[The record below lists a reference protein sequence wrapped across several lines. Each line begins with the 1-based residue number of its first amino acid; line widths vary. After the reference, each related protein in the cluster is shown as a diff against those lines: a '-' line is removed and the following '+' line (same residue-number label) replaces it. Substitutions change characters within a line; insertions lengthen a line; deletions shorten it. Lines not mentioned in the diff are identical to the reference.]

1 MGKWNRRDFLKTTCC
16 SAAAGFAAAS
26 FSRFGL
32 VNALA
37 QNASDYKALVCVFL
51 FGGNDSNN
59 MVIPYDTTGYNG
71 YKSARGGLAL
81 AQGSLL
87 PVTPSSIGSPFAFH
101 PRFAGMQSLF
111 NNKHLAVLA
120 NVGTLIQPTSASQFR
135 QGGVPVPMNLFSHSD
150 QEAQMQTAILDKVAE
165 TGWAGRTA
173 DKIQSIYGGNFPII
187 ISLAGTNIF
196 CEGVVAQSIQ
206 SNGNPTQLLNGFGG
220 GTESNARLSALQS
233 LLTFDNGLS
242 LIQAASTT
250 TGNAIQNGQTLAA
263 ALATGTPLATQFPN
277 NSYFASQLQQVA
289 KIIQVRG
296 ALGLQ
301 RQIFFVSMGG
311 FDTHSGQ
318 LTQQDSLFNDMNQSL
333 NAFYQATTEM
343 GVANNVTT
351 FTLSDFGRT
360 YQPNSDGTDHAWG
373 SHHLI
378 MGGAVK
384 GGDFYG
390 TFPTLAVNGP
400 DDGTGRAGGFRRPRS
415 TSTPRR
421 WRHGSAWRRQTCRR
435 FSRTWR
441 TSRRRRWESWVR
453 AAHPPTKETTPSR
466 TRSLYFL
473 RLKCGLTRPSGLR
486 LPKTRLLQAPVRPP
500 RAAADDRCARFA
512 RRSSRRRS
520 SRRDLPCAESARQT
534 PTGQAR
540 AKLLP
545 ASSNPSYRPPHF
557 AQLRYPRT
565 HLHTDRKF
573 CDPISSFLKQFLRA
587 MRRSDERCGEAVKN
601 PANRSIDKWRCLVN
615 ESGLLCSLP
624 AKTQQKSTVGR
635 SSADGWCVC
644 EPTSA

>member
-1 MGKWNRRDFLKTTCC
+1 MGKWSRRDFLKTTCC

-37 QNASDYKALVCVFL
+37 QNATDYKALVCVFL

-59 MVIPYDTTGYNG
+59 MVIPYDTTGYNA

-87 PVTPSSIGSPFAFH
+87 PITPPSIGSPFAFH
-101 PRFAGMQSLF
+101 PRFAAMQSLF

-120 NVGTLIQPTSASQFR
+120 NVGTLIQPTTASQFR
-135 QGGVPVPMNLFSHSD
+135 TRGVAVPMNLFSHSD
-150 QEAQMQTAILDKVAE
+150 QEAQMQTAILDRVAE

-206 SNGNPTQLLNGFGG
+206 SNGNPTRLLNGFGG
-220 GTESNARLSALQS
+220 GAESTARLSALQS

-263 ALATGTPLATQFPN
+263 ALATGTPLATQFPQ

-318 LTQQDSLFNDMNQSL
+318 LAQQDSLFNDINLSL
-333 NAFYQATTEM
+333 NAFYQATAEM

-360 YQPNSDGTDHAWG
+360 YSPNSDGTDHAWG

-400 DDGTGRAGGFRRPRS
+400 DDGTGQGRWVPT
-415 TSTPRR
+415 TSVDQYAATL
-421 WRHGSAWRRQTCRR
+421 A
-435 FSRTWR
+435 
-441 TSRRRRWESWVR
+441 SWFGV
-453 AAHPPTKETTPSR
+453 
-466 TRSLYFL
+466 
-473 RLKCGLTRPSGLR
+473 
-486 LPKTRLLQAPVRPP
+486 
-500 RAAADDRCARFA
+500 AAAD
-512 RRSSRRRS
+512 
-520 SRRDLPCAESARQT
+520 LPSIFPNLANFPTQT
-534 PTGQAR
+534 LG
-540 AKLLP
+540 
-545 ASSNPSYRPPHF
+545 
-557 AQLRYPRT
+557 
-565 HLHTDRKF
+565 
-573 CDPISSFLKQFLRA
+573 I
-587 MRRSDERCGEAVKN
+587 MG
-601 PANRSIDKWRCLVN
+601 
-615 ESGLLCSLP
+615 
-624 AKTQQKSTVGR
+624 
-635 SSADGWCVC
+635 
-644 EPTSA
+644 

>member
-1 MGKWNRRDFLKTTCC
+1 MGKWSRRDFLKTTCC

-87 PVTPSSIGSPFAFH
+87 PVTPPSIGSPFAFH
-101 PRFAGMQSLF
+101 PRFSAMQSLF

-135 QGGVPVPMNLFSHSD
+135 QRGVPVPMNLFSHSD

-263 ALATGTPLATQFPN
+263 A
-277 NSYFASQLQQVA
+277 A
-289 KIIQVRG
+289 KIVKEQ
-296 ALGLQ
+296 
-301 RQIFFVSMGG
+301 
-311 FDTHSGQ
+311 GQ
-318 LTQQDSLFNDMNQSL
+318 SSIYIASDL
-333 NAFYQATTEM
+333 
-343 GVANNVTT
+343 
-351 FTLSDFGRT
+351 LS
-360 YQPNSDGTDHAWG
+360 P
-373 SHHLI
+373 
-378 MGGAVK
+378 K
-384 GGDFYG
+384 
-390 TFPTLAVNGP
+390 
-400 DDGTGRAGGFRRPRS
+400 
-415 TSTPRR
+415 
-421 WRHGSAWRRQTCRR
+421 
-435 FSRTWR
+435 
-441 TSRRRRWESWVR
+441 
-453 AAHPPTKETTPSR
+453 PPS
-466 TRSLYFL
+466 
-473 RLKCGLTRPSGLR
+473 
-486 LPKTRLLQAPVRPP
+486 
-500 RAAADDRCARFA
+500 
-512 RRSSRRRS
+512 
-520 SRRDLPCAESARQT
+520 
-534 PTGQAR
+534 
-540 AKLLP
+540 
-545 ASSNPSYRPPHF
+545 
-557 AQLRYPRT
+557 
-565 HLHTDRKF
+565 
-573 CDPISSFLKQFLRA
+573 
-587 MRRSDERCGEAVKN
+587 
-601 PANRSIDKWRCLVN
+601 
-615 ESGLLCSLP
+615 
-624 AKTQQKSTVGR
+624 
-635 SSADGWCVC
+635 
-644 EPTSA
+644 